1 MYAWKVVLPRITCN
15 IIFHFFLA
23 FRTKRKKYSQQK
35 SDLVKVFDL
44 TAVEFGLGHN
54 LYHTMSQ
61 TRTPLPLVDG
71 VLKQGR

>member
-1 MYAWKVVLPRITCN
+1 MCAWKVVLPRIAFYMN
-15 IIFHFFLA
+15 FHFFLA

-35 SDLVKVFDL
+35 ADLVKVFDL
-44 TAVEFGLGHN
+44 MAVEFGLGHN